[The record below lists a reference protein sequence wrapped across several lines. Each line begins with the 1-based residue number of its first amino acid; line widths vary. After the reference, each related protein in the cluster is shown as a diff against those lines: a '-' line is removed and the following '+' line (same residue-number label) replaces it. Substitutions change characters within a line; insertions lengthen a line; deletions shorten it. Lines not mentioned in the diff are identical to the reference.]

1 MPFVLS
7 LGCTDMQMTPAEVI
21 AASTINAA
29 CALRMQDRKGSL
41 EAGKDADMAVFDVK
55 DYREIAYWF
64 AWNRCVEMV
73 VAGRVV
79 GLDR

>member
-1 MPFVLS
+1 V
-7 LGCTDMQMTPAEVI
+7 
-21 AASTINAA
+21 NAA
-29 CALRMQDRKGSL
+29 CALQLENRKGSIQP
-41 EAGKDADMAVFDVK
+41 GKDADLAIFDVK

-79 GLDR
+79 GEL

>member
-1 MPFVLS
+1 MKMS
-7 LGCTDMQMTPAEVI
+7 PAEAI

-29 CALRMQDRKGSL
+29 CGLQMQGRKGSL
-41 EAGKDADMAVFDVK
+41 EAGKDADLAVFDVK

-64 AWNRCVEMV
+64 AWDRCVEMV

-79 GLDR
+79 ASP